1 MTRVR
6 AAAIAALCA
15 VWLGACGREPV
26 PPIRIGTFPG
36 PGNEL
41 VFLAQHLGW
50 LTPSEFRLVEFIND
64 GEVVRA
70 FRNGS
75 IEAAFLTVDEVLSL
89 AQSGM
94 DPVILFVT
102 AESRGGDAV
111 MAHPDVTSLPDLRG
125 RRVAVQVNSVSAYLL
140 RRALKSA
147 GMSVGDLQVVNLP
160 PDRHRAAFVQHEVD
174 AVVTSEPV
182 RSEIVDLGGTELY
195 SSASLPLELVGV
207 MVVSGAYLE
216 QHVERA
222 SALCT
227 AWRRAE
233 EEIRTSPASHEWVA
247 ARMRVTPAALTGM
260 LDVVRVVNP
269 SESDAL
275 LGPPRPRLMATTARI
290 QTVLLE
296 SGLLTQPLPLEPI
309 FRWPVGVD
317 QAACRG

>member
-1 MTRVR
+1 MTCVH
-6 AAAIAALCA
+6 AAAIAVCA
-15 VWLGACGREPV
+15 TWLVACGNEPV

-36 PGNEL
+36 PSNEL
-41 VFLAQHLGW
+41 VFLAQDRGW
-50 LTPSEFRLVEFIND
+50 LAPSEFRLVEFIND

-75 IEAAFLTVDEVLSL
+75 IEAAFMTVDEVLSL

-111 MAHPDVTSLPDLRG
+111 IAHADVTSLPDLRG

-140 RRALKSA
+140 RRALMSA
-147 GMSVGDLQVVNLP
+147 GLGVNDLQIVNLP
-160 PDRHRAAFVQHEVD
+160 PDRHRAAFVRREVD
-174 AVVTSEPV
+174 AVVTGEPV
-182 RSEIVDLGGTELY
+182 RTQIVDLGGTQLY

-207 MVVSGAYLE
+207 MVVSGTYLE
-216 QHVERA
+216 QHGARA
-222 SALCT
+222 SALCS

-233 EEIRTSPASHEWVA
+233 ENVRTSEAARQWVA
-247 ARMRVTPAALTGM
+247 ARMKVTPDVLAGM
-260 LDVVRVVNP
+260 FDVVRVVSP

-290 QTVLLE
+290 QTVLVE
-296 SGLLTQPLPLEPI
+296 SGLLTQPLQLEPI
-309 FRWPVGVD
+309 FRWPARVD